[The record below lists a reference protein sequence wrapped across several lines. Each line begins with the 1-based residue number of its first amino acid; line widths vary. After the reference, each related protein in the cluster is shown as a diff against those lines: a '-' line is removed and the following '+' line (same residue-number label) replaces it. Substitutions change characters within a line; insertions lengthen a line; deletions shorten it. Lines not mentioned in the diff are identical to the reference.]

1 MADEGRSGR
10 PGTPGPPTIDW
21 RVVEVV
27 EETPDARTIVLT
39 PADGGEPPAYRP
51 GQFLTLKV
59 ASERPEG
66 CARNYSLCSA
76 PGDDHLAVTV
86 KRTVGGYAS
95 NLLNDTVAV
104 GDTITT
110 LRPAGTFT
118 PTTLDED
125 VVLIAGGS
133 GITPILSIA
142 RAVLERG
149 RGRVALLYANRD
161 DRSVIFAARLRDLVA
176 AYPQRLTV
184 VHWLE
189 SVQGIPAAPAWRPL
203 LTPYAGWRAFVCGP
217 APFMAM
223 VRGALHDVGMPAD
236 RVAIEE
242 FVSLTGDP
250 FSGPVV
256 AADAT
261 VGTVDVTLDGEF
273 TTIEWPSSARLLDV
287 MLAAGLAAPWSCR
300 EGRCSTC
307 ACYLTE
313 GTVDLAHNEVLDAQ
327 DLRDGLILACQ
338 ATPTS
343 DRVAITFDA

>member
-1 MADEGRSGR
+1 MPDPGPSGPTR
-10 PGTPGPPTIDW
+10 PPTIDW

-27 EETPDARTIVLT
+27 DETPDARTFVLA

-51 GQFLTLKV
+51 GQFLTVKV
-59 ASERPEG
+59 SSDRPEG

-76 PGDDHLAVTV
+76 PGLDDHLAVTV

-110 LRPAGTFT
+110 LRPAGAFT

-125 VVLIAGGS
+125 LVLVAGGS
-133 GITPILSIA
+133 GVTPILSIA
-142 RAVLERG
+142 RSVLERG

-161 DRSVIFAARLRDLVA
+161 ERSVIFAGALRDLVA
-176 AYPQRLTV
+176 ANPERFTV
-184 VHWLE
+184 HHWLE
-189 SVQGIPAAPAWRPL
+189 SVQGVPSVPAWRPL
-203 LTPYAGWRAFVCGP
+203 LRAYAGRRAFLCGP
-217 APFMAM
+217 GPFMAM
-223 VRGALHDVGMPAD
+223 VREALHEVGMPSD
-236 RVAIEE
+236 RVTIEE

-250 FSGPVV
+250 FSAPV
-256 AADAT
+256 AAEGAS
-261 VGTVDVTLDGEF
+261 VGTVEVTLDGQL

-307 ACYLTE
+307 ACYLTQGSVE
-313 GTVDLAHNEVLDAQ
+313 LAHNEVLDAQ
-327 DLRDGLILACQ
+327 DLRDGMILACQ